1 MIPEEIVNEIRHR
14 ADIVEVIGEFVKLE
28 KAGQNYKGLCPF
40 HKEKTPSFVVNPA
53 KQIFHCYGCGTGGNV
68 FTFLMKHEQYSFPET
83 LHVLARRFGVRL
95 PEKSDDV
102 STQQLQQTERLYQ
115 LHLEVGAFF
124 AEQLHSRPE
133 AKIAREYLRK
143 RGIDEEAQQRF
154 GFGYALPA
162 WDALRRKFIQKYGEE
177 LLLESGLVVIKRKS
191 EDGDGNEARQ
201 MAVGSYDRF
210 RDRLMIPIHDERG
223 RIIAFGGRILGDGQ
237 PKYMNS
243 PENPIFHKSKT
254 LFGFH
259 YVKDA
264 VRRAGTIVLVEGYFD
279 MIVPF
284 AHGVPNIAATMGTA
298 LTDQHLRALQRYAQ
312 KVVLIFDP
320 DPAGVN
326 AMMKALDLF
335 LTYGFEVRAG
345 ILPTGNDPDTFVRK
359 AGVAEF
365 QRIVEHA
372 PLLLDFIRDRII
384 ERYDTSRLDQQIA
397 CVNQLIP
404 IIAKIQNEVEWR
416 AQIAK
421 TADVLHI
428 TDAALLAELRKITR
442 TATIQQR
449 EEVKTATTI
458 PIIEQYL
465 VTALLK
471 DKRLISKAQEHIQ
484 PDELSHP
491 LMRRVLK
498 ALFVYGDKSDF
509 EAKMLDMFQGSEFQ
523 GELSRLFMRSEEVVD
538 PAVTLQDCIVKLRQ
552 QRFEQ
557 ATLDVTRKTQDAQER
572 KDRSDLDMLLEQKNQ
587 DLLRKKQQLMS
598 KPT

>member
-1 MIPEEIVNEIRHR
+1 MIPEEIVNEIRQR

-40 HKEKTPSFVVNPA
+40 HKEKTPSFTVNPA

-83 LHVLARRFGVRL
+83 LHILARRFGVRL

-115 LHLEVGAFF
+115 LHVEVGAFF
-124 AEQLHSRPE
+124 AEQLRSRPE

-177 LLLESGLVVIKRKS
+177 VLLESGLVIKRKS
-191 EDGDGNEARQ
+191 EEGDDARHA
-201 MAVGSYDRF
+201 AVGSYDRF

-259 YVKDA
+259 HVKDA
-264 VRRAGTIVLVEGYFD
+264 VRRLGMIVLVEGYFD
-279 MIVPF
+279 MLVPF

-312 KVVLIFDP
+312 KVTLIFDP

-335 LTYGFEVRAG
+335 LAYGFEVRAG
-345 ILPTGNDPDTFVRK
+345 ILPTGDDPDTFVRK

-365 QRIVEHA
+365 QRIVERA

-404 IIAKIQNEVEWR
+404 IIAKIQNEIEWN
-416 AQIAK
+416 AQINK
-421 TADVLHI
+421 TAELLHI
-428 TDAALLAELRKITR
+428 TDAALLLELRKIKR

-449 EEVKTATTI
+449 EDVKTATKI
-458 PIIEQYL
+458 PIVEQYL

-484 PDELSHP
+484 VDELSHP
-491 LMRRVLK
+491 LTRRVLK

-538 PAVTLQDCIVKLRQ
+538 PAVTLQDCIVKLQQ

-557 ATLDVTRKTQDAQER
+557 ATLDLTRKTQEAQER
-572 KDRSDLDMLLEQKNQ
+572 KDRSDLDILLEQKNQ
-587 DLLRKKQQLMS
+587 DLLRKKQQLMR

>member
-1 MIPEEIVNEIRHR
+1 MIPEELVNEIRQR

-40 HKEKTPSFVVNPA
+40 HKEKTPSFTVNPT
-53 KQIFHCYGCGTGGNV
+53 KQIFHCYGCGVGGNV

-83 LHVLARRFGVRL
+83 LHILARRFGVRL

-115 LHLEVGAFF
+115 LHLEVCAFF
-124 AEQLHSRPE
+124 AEQLRSRPE
-133 AKIAREYLRK
+133 AKIAREYLCK

-162 WDALRRKFIQKYGEE
+162 WDALRRKFIQKYGED
-177 LLLESGLVVIKRKS
+177 LLLESGLVVKRKS
-191 EDGDGNEARQ
+191 EDGEEARQ

-243 PENPIFHKSKT
+243 PENPIFHKGKT

-259 YVKDA
+259 HVKDA
-264 VRRAGTIVLVEGYFD
+264 VRRLGTIVLVEGYFD

-312 KVVLIFDP
+312 KVTLIFDP

-345 ILPTGNDPDTFVRK
+345 ILPTGDDPDTFVRK

-397 CVNQLIP
+397 CANQLLPTIL
-404 IIAKIQNEVEWR
+404 KIQNIIER
-416 AQIAK
+416 TAQITK
-421 TADVLHI
+421 TSDLLHI
-428 TDAALLAELRKITR
+428 TDDSLLQQFRKVAHTGIVDLRKT
-442 TATIQQR
+442 

-458 PIIEQYL
+458 PIIEQYV

-471 DKRLISKAQEHIQ
+471 DKRLISKAQAHIQ

-491 LMRRVLK
+491 LTRRVLK

-538 PAVTLQDCIVKLRQ
+538 PAVTLQDCIVKFRQ

-572 KDRSDLDMLLEQKNQ
+572 KDRSDLDILLEQKNQ

>member
-1 MIPEEIVNEIRHR
+1 MIPEEIVNEIRQR

-40 HKEKTPSFVVNPA
+40 HKEKTPSFTVNPA
-53 KQIFHCYGCGTGGNV
+53 KQIFHCYGCGVGGNV

-83 LHVLARRFGVRL
+83 LHILARRFGVRL

-115 LHLEVGAFF
+115 LHLEVGVFF
-124 AEQLHSRPE
+124 AEQLRSRPE

-177 LLLESGLVVIKRKS
+177 LLLESGLVIKRKS
-191 EDGDGNEARQ
+191 EEGDEARQ

-259 YVKDA
+259 HVKDA
-264 VRRAGTIVLVEGYFD
+264 VRRLGTIVLVEGYFD

-312 KVVLIFDP
+312 KVTLIFDP

-345 ILPTGNDPDTFVRK
+345 ILPTGDDPDTFVRK
-359 AGVAEF
+359 AGATEF

-397 CVNQLIP
+397 CSNQLLPTIL
-404 IIAKIQNEVEWR
+404 KIQNIIER
-416 AQIAK
+416 TAQITK
-421 TADVLHI
+421 TADLLHI
-428 TDAALLAELRKITR
+428 TDDSLLQQFRKVAHTGVIDLRKT
-442 TATIQQR
+442 
-449 EEVKTATTI
+449 EEVKIATTI
-458 PIIEQYL
+458 PIIEQYV

-471 DKRLISKAQEHIQ
+471 DKRLISKAQAHIQ

-491 LMRRVLK
+491 LTRRVLK

-538 PAVTLQDCIVKLRQ
+538 PEVTLQDCIVKLHQ

-587 DLLRKKQQLMS
+587 DLLRKKQQLMRQS
-598 KPT
+598 K